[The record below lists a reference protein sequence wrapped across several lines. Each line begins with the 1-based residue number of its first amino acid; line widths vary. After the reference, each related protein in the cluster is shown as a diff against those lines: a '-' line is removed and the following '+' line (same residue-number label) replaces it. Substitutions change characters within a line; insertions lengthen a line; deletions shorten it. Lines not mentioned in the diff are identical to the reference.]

1 MARSYHKVDILY
13 VILFGLLELLLIQQ
27 LAFAKFVGQMDYLL
41 NSASLLIAVLRVT
54 LYNGVVIT
62 ELMKLPRQR
71 DVLLHAL
78 EQGLSHS
85 FRFGLCVPPI
95 RTYCLNPWPATLS
108 YSQKSSND
116 MHITVSGP
124 CR

>member
-1 MARSYHKVDILY
+1 MEWRSYTLSY
-13 VILFGLLELLLIQQ
+13 LALLDLLLIQP

-41 NSASLLIAVLRVT
+41 NKVSLLTAVLRVT

-62 ELMKLPRQR
+62 ELMKVPRQR

-85 FRFGLCVPPI
+85 FRFGLCVPSI
-95 RTYCLNPWPATLS
+95 RTDCLICGQLYSHAPRNPRVT
-108 YSQKSSND
+108 
-116 MHITVSGP
+116 
-124 CR
+124 C